1 MQGQRTRGQLRILWP
16 WLILAL
22 ATVPAIWYVFDYE
35 SDIDPEFPRVV
46 RPTFNTYPPPAYRF
60 AEPGDTIDHIAI
72 YVASAALVISAWG
85 LFRGFGKRLWM
96 AALALSLAGYW
107 HAATPGP
114 LLDGWH
120 GIGWRVMLDS
130 SAPWV
135 LRLAIAAL
143 AAGFAL
149 LFIRG
154 MAGTSIGNHWRSA
167 RAAGIAGLL
176 ATAAAHLGLRQ
187 VGWVDREPLGF
198 WPRWIFVWGLL
209 AWALALLRV
218 ALRVAPEI
226 LPKWRRSAVIAG
238 LVLAW
243 LALDFNGRGIL
254 WYQRPLHRLREV
266 VPGRLYIS
274 AMPTYDGLALAQQR
288 HHFRTVVN
296 LFPEYTPERSPLLT
310 DELRFVRDHGLA
322 YVGNEQDDDPSG
334 GQFIARTLAVAQD
347 PAAWPVLVHCHASM
361 DRSPAWMGLYRYVVQ
376 GWSLADAL
384 REIEQHRGLRP
395 KASVTLLY
403 NRVLPLLA
411 PQRAAQD
418 PTLALLRRCA
428 QGTDDPALGLVSRP
442 VGNTQSRAQAQKSTS
457 TERR

>member
-1 MQGQRTRGQLRILWP
+1 MQGQRTGGRLRILWP
-16 WLILAL
+16 WLVLAL
-22 ATVPAIWYVFDYE
+22 AMVPAIWYVLDYE

-60 AEPGDTIDHIAI
+60 AEPGDTIDHIAV
-72 YVASAALVISAWG
+72 YVASAGLVISAWG
-85 LFRGFGKRLWM
+85 LFRGIKKRLWM
-96 AALALSLAGYW
+96 AALALSLAGFW

-120 GIGWRVMLDS
+120 GLGWRVILDT
-130 SAPWV
+130 SAPWM
-135 LRLAIAAL
+135 LRLGIATL
-143 AAGFAL
+143 AVGLAL
-149 LFIRG
+149 LTFRG
-154 MAGTSIGNHWRSA
+154 LAGCSIANCWRDA
-167 RAAGIAGLL
+167 RVTGIAGLL
-176 ATAAAHLGLRQ
+176 ATAALLVVLRQ

-218 ALRVAPEI
+218 APKG
-226 LPKWRRSAVIAG
+226 LPNWRRSAIIAG
-238 LVLAW
+238 LFLAW
-243 LALDFNGRGIL
+243 LALDFTGRGIF
-254 WYQRPLHRLREV
+254 WYQRPLHRLRAV

-274 AMPTYDGLALAQQR
+274 AMPTYDGLALAQTR
-288 HHFRTVVN
+288 HHFRTVIN
-296 LFPEYTPERSPLLT
+296 LFPEYTPERSHLLP
-310 DELRFVRDHGLA
+310 DELRFVRDHGLC

-376 GWSLADAL
+376 GWPLVDAL
-384 REIEQHRGLRP
+384 REIEHHRGLRP

-411 PQRAAQD
+411 PERAAQD

-428 QGTDDPALGLVSRP
+428 QGTDDPALGLMSPPDGDAGAKKEARNGTP
-442 VGNTQSRAQAQKSTS
+442 AQ
-457 TERR
+457 RR

>member
-1 MQGQRTRGQLRILWP
+1 V
-16 WLILAL
+16 LAL
-22 ATVPAIWYVFDYE
+22 AVVPAIWYVFDFE

-60 AEPGDTIDHIAI
+60 AEPGDTIDHIAV

-85 LFRGFGKRLWM
+85 LFRGNRKRRWM
-96 AALALSLAGYW
+96 AALALSLAGFW

-120 GIGWRVMLDS
+120 GLGWRVMLDS
-130 SAPWV
+130 SVPWM
-135 LRLAIAAL
+135 LRVGIGAL
-143 AAGFAL
+143 AAGLAFL
-149 LFIRG
+149 IVRG
-154 MAGTSIGNHWRSA
+154 LAGSSIASHWNDA
-167 RAAGIAGLL
+167 RGAGIASLL
-176 ATAAAHLGLRQ
+176 AAAAVLLVLRQ
-187 VGWVDREPLGF
+187 VGYVDREPLGF
-198 WPRWIFVWGLL
+198 WPRWVFVWGLL

-218 ALRVAPEI
+218 APKAPSNR
-226 LPKWRRSAVIAG
+226 PRGAVLAG

-243 LALDFNGRGIL
+243 LVLDFTGRGIL

-266 VPGRLYIS
+266 VPGRLYVS
-274 AMPTYDGLALAQQR
+274 AMPTYNGLALAQER
-288 HHFRTVVN
+288 HHFRTVIN
-296 LFPEYTPERSPLLT
+296 LFPEYTSERSRLLP
-310 DELRFVRDHGLA
+310 DELRFVREHGLC

-334 GQFIARTLAVAQD
+334 GRFIARTLAVTQD

-376 GWSLADAL
+376 GWPLVDAL
-384 REIEQHRGLRP
+384 REVEQHRGLRP

-418 PTLALLRRCA
+418 PTLALLRQCA
-428 QGTDDPALGLVSRP
+428 QGTDDPALGLMSRP
-442 VGNTQSRAQAQKSTS
+442 DCDTRAQAQAQNSTS
-457 TERR
+457 IQRR